1 MLDDSY
7 KQVLFKPVYKPANH
21 GGQIREYQLEEKGTD
36 LLRLAGEDEV
46 VPGEDKYYMKDPLK
60 SNVFYR
66 TSFDP
71 IVEWDSILE
80 FITTKK
86 LYVRNQKPNSHSS
99 GKPPANRGP
108 GTMQSTLF

>member
-1 MLDDSY
+1 MLDDSS
-7 KQVLFKPVYKPANH
+7 KQVLFRPVYKAANH
-21 GGQIREYQLEEKGTD
+21 GGQLREYQLEEKGIN
-36 LLRLAGEDEV
+36 LLRLATEDEV
-46 VPGEDKYYMKDPLK
+46 VPGEDKFYMKDPLK
-60 SNVFYR
+60 SNIFYR

-99 GKPPANRGP
+99 GKPPADRGP